1 MHLMPFQKG
10 NTLRKEATHQ
20 RRDFTVELLAQL
32 DEIVKYKLPLTKE
45 QLSFKQRIIRNLLMR
60 AACLGDEF
68 DAEGKLIKEG
78 MGDLQAILA
87 ILDRLEG
94 KPAQRTAAN
103 VFVQADRCEA
113 AGPRR
118 MTPLLEGCYV
128 VQGEPSNAAM
138 SERAGL

>member
-10 NTLRKEATHQ
+10 NTLGKEATHQ

-94 KPAQRTAAN
+94 KPAQRVAS
-103 VFVQADRCEA
+103 RI
-113 AGPRR
+113 PHRR
-118 MTPLLEGCYV
+118 RGAHVP
-128 VQGEPSNAAM
+128 A
-138 SERAGL
+138 